1 MAQLNSFRSLGGQ
14 VGDTY
19 TDAQGVWAI
28 QAVYDD
34 GNYNWGLIQ
43 PAAGQ
48 SGGGVGTIA
57 YTEQYI
63 INELVSVKE
72 DVSALQSM
80 QSVDNVDV
88 NTLMHT
94 VSTIQVD
101 LDAVERD
108 ITLLQNEVDVGD
120 LVAIFETAI

>member
-1 MAQLNSFRSLGGQ
+1 MAQLNSFRALGGQ

-19 TDAQGVWAI
+19 TDAQGVWSI
-28 QAVYDD
+28 QVVYDD
-34 GNYNWGLIQ
+34 GNYNWGLIN

-48 SGGGVGTIA
+48 SGGVGTIA

-72 DVSALQSM
+72 DVAALQSM